1 MQEFE
6 KNTKSSVEAGVQSGT
21 GHTPPLSYSSSFSN
35 FSVRLSIGE
44 LQRQQKLEKYKLP
57 WGNEPVSLS
66 PFPVFVVFWAWGL
79 TSTTTINVVDYQSST
94 PSPSH
99 NYIGCH
105 PGLHMALC
113 TPPRFSSPHETNNHS
128 PHSPQSQEKKTVNNL
143 GTTLLQ
149 PYIPLVTICR
159 GKYSFSLF
167 WSTAYFFSSTMVM

>member
-1 MQEFE
+1 ME
-6 KNTKSSVEAGVQSGT
+6 TGDLSGT

-35 FSVRLSIGE
+35 FSVRLSIGT
-44 LQRQQKLEKYKLP
+44 LKRQQKLEKYKLP

-94 PSPSH
+94 PLPLPQLHRPSSW
-99 NYIGCH
+99 
-105 PGLHMALC
+105 PPQALC
-113 TPPRFSSPHETNNHS
+113 TPSRFSSPHETNNHS

-149 PYIPLVTICR
+149 PCIPLVTICR